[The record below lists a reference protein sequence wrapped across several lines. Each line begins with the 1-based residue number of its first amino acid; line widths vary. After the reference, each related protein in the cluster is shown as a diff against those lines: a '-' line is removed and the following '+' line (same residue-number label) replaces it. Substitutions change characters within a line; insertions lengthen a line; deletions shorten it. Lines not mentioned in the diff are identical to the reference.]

1 MKQFSLYKPKT
12 VEEALA
18 ALSSGGK
25 GISAYAGGTDMLV
38 RLKNRLYTSPDSLV
52 DIKGLDELRFIR
64 YDESAGLV
72 IGALV
77 TLGELEEAQETA
89 HYPVIAQTLSS
100 ISSPELRNQST
111 VGGNILQ
118 EVWCP
123 YYRSNYRC
131 WRNGGD
137 ICYAEV
143 GDNTEYQSI
152 MGAKKSYAAY
162 PGDLAITLASLGANV
177 TVAGP
182 EGRKQLTIEELLPG
196 EVEADGR
203 IQSHALRRNELLT
216 EVSIPPAGKDELCL
230 FGKVRK
236 RDVWDFASAS
246 VAMKLSLDGGS
257 ITRASVFFGGIAT
270 RPWRDRRLE
279 DYLSGRELRDDL
291 PDRAIQEV
299 LVDAKPL
306 PHNGYKKDQAVGLLH
321 SMLADAVSR
330 RK

>member
-1 MKQFSLYKPKT
+1 MKQFSIYKPKT

-18 ALSSGGK
+18 ALSSGEK
-25 GISAYAGGTDMLV
+25 AAAIYAGGTDLLI
-38 RLKNRLYTSPDSLV
+38 RLKNRLYTSPDVLV
-52 DIKGLDELRFIR
+52 DIKGLEDLRFVR
-64 YDESAGLV
+64 YDETGGLV
-72 IGALV
+72 IGSLV
-77 TLGELEEAQETA
+77 TLGELAEAKEA
-89 HYPVIAQTLSS
+89 VHYPVIAQTISS

-123 YYRSNYRC
+123 YYRSDYRC

-152 MGAKKSYAAY
+152 MGAKKSFAAY
-162 PGDLAITLASLGANV
+162 PGDLAITLAALDAKV

-182 EGRKQLTIEELLPG
+182 DGRRQLTIEELIPG
-196 EVEADGR
+196 EVEAEGK
-203 IQSHALRRNELLT
+203 IQSHVLRRNELLA
-216 EVSIPPAGKDELCL
+216 EISIPPPGNDELYL

-236 RDVWDFASAS
+236 REVWDFASAS
-246 VAMKLSLDGGS
+246 AAMRLSLDNKT
-257 ITRASVFFGGIAT
+257 IRRASVFFGGIAT

-279 DYLSGRELRDDL
+279 DYLSGKELRYDL
-291 PDRAIQEV
+291 PDSAIQEV
-299 LVDAKPL
+299 LVDARPL
-306 PHNGYKKDQAVGLLH
+306 PHNGYKKDQAVGLLN

-330 RK
+330 VK